1 MGVVEEA
8 EKAEAQARRGDF
20 PEFASLTV
28 DELLTEPPP
37 QRALLTYVRRAE
49 WAKTESERKPP
60 QVWLPRGVVAILA
73 AAGGTGKSQLCLQ
86 LAVAVATGSHW
97 CGLWSAPEA
106 GPVCLVAGEDT
117 VQDIRARLFALKLT
131 QAEAVAVAERV
142 HIMPT
147 SGVDARWTGEHGAAM
162 PAFAALKERIAEKAP
177 ALVILDP
184 GSRFFGPEVE
194 TDNGQATA
202 WIRQAEELQ
211 RLASCPTVLVAMH
224 TRKESSGAK
233 RSGALEQSA
242 VRGSSALVDGAR
254 WVATLK
260 RLSERGSPVD
270 LMRLERVKVNNCPP
284 DDGARAL
291 ERVEGGRIRDML
303 PGSWAQW
310 KEWQGTENGDD
321 DELTEA
327 SAFNEHEAFEVAKRE
342 GRAHEYA
349 AAMDAAERKAKRRG

>member
-1 MGVVEEA
+1 MGAVEVA
-8 EKAEAQARRGDF
+8 EKDEAQARRGDF

-37 QRALLTYVRRAE
+37 QRALLTYVRQEE
-49 WAKTESERKPP
+49 WSKPQGERKPP

-86 LAVAVATGSHW
+86 LAVAVATGGHW
-97 CGLWSAPEA
+97 CGYWSAAET
-106 GPVCLVAGEDT
+106 GPVCIVVGEDT
-117 VQDIRARLFALKLT
+117 LQDIRARLYALKLT
-131 QAEAVAVAERV
+131 RDEAAAFAERV

-147 SGVDARWTGEHGAAM
+147 SGVDARWTDQLGA
-162 PAFAALKERIAEKAP
+162 PTVAFAALRERIAEKAP

-194 TDNGQATA
+194 TDNGKATT

-211 RLASCPTVLVAMH
+211 RIPSGPAVLVAMH
-224 TRKESSGAK
+224 TRKPQSGGK
-233 RSGALEQSA
+233 RSGLEQSA

-254 WVATLK
+254 WVATLD
-260 RLSERGSPVD
+260 RVSERGAPVD

-284 DDGARAL
+284 DDGARVL

-310 KEWQGTENGDD
+310 KEWAKDHDGDG
-321 DELTEA
+321 ELTEA
-327 SAFNEHEAFEVAKRE
+327 RAFNEAEAFGVAERD
-342 GRAHEYA
+342 GRAREYA
-349 AAMDAAERKAKRRG
+349 EAREAADRKAKRRG